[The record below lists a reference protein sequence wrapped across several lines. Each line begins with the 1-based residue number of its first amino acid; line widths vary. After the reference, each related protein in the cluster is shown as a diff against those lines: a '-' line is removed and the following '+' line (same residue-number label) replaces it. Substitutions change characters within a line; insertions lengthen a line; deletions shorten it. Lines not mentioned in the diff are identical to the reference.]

1 MKQEL
6 PKNQEIIFPE
16 EASFIIDEI
25 LKKYQLYREPKEIIR
40 QLAKKI
46 VRGQTFKEKMEIS
59 DNEPEIRLIKVIK
72 RRFEEKIT
80 YEDLCRE
87 LQQIFNVSLTTAKSL
102 ATDLEKNVVD
112 LAVKVSIAEEG
123 FSSLAEHTPIK
134 PLPIATPSEESL
146 DEPRLSKRKTKFL
159 KEEESAPIKKKSVSS
174 DKDAYR
180 ESVE

>member
-16 EASFIIDEI
+16 ETSFIIDEI

-46 VRGQTFKEKMEIS
+46 ARGQTFKEKMEIS
-59 DNEPEIRLIKVIK
+59 DSEPEVKLLKLIRK
-72 RRFEEKIT
+72 RVEEKIT
-80 YEDLCRE
+80 YEYLYRE
-87 LQQIFNVSLTTAKSL
+87 LQQVFNVSLTTAKSL

-123 FSSLAEHTPIK
+123 SSSLAEHTPIK

-146 DEPRLSKRKTKFL
+146 DEQGSSKKRTKFL
-159 KEEESAPIKKKSVSS
+159 KEESAPIKKKSVSS
-174 DKDAYR
+174 DKDTYR